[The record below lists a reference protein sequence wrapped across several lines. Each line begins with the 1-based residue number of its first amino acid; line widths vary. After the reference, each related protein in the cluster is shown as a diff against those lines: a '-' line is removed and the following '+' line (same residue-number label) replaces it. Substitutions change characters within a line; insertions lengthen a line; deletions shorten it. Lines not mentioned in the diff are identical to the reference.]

1 LIEPDDLCRL
11 RKLDWPNANQMLF
24 FFLGRHPVKWAA
36 LISERRI
43 LQIAFFAASATHQNG
58 ANSKIV
64 IFGQSW
70 CPL

>member
-1 LIEPDDLCRL
+1 
-11 RKLDWPNANQMLF
+11 
-24 FFLGRHPVKWAA
+24 VKWAA

-43 LQIAFFAASATHQNG
+43 LQIAFFAASTTHQNG

-70 CPL
+70 CSL